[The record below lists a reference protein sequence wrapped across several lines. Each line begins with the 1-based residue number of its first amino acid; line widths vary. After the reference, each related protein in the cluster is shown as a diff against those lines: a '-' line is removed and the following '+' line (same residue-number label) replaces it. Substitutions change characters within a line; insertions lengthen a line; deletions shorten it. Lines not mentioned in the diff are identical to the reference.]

1 MRSTASVAVMAAATG
16 RPCQLCCCRID
27 DGKNRRNVGASK
39 SATAALDGLCSEVG
53 QLRTQLVPGH
63 VCRQCFQELEKLS
76 KAQSTVE
83 LLRGRFLYYLR
94 SRTTTLQRPTA
105 GQMSQE
111 LVSEPLTQRK
121 RPRDAADIG
130 SPSSASTPSGRPPV
144 PKRPLVIREEKS
156 HTRRSLE
163 FGPDPPV
170 NQAGSPIVSV
180 VSMHSRNSTAYTHIT
195 VATSRC
201 PLCVLVT

>member
-1 MRSTASVAVMAAATG
+1 MRSTVSVAAMAAATG

-53 QLRTQLVPGH
+53 QLRTQLVPGP
-63 VCRQCFQELEKLS
+63 VCRQCFQELEKLT

-83 LLRGRFLYYLR
+83 LLRGRFLCYLR

-111 LVSEPLTQRK
+111 LVSEP
-121 RPRDAADIG
+121 
-130 SPSSASTPSGRPPV
+130 V
-144 PKRPLVIREEKS
+144 
-156 HTRRSLE
+156 
-163 FGPDPPV
+163 
-170 NQAGSPIVSV
+170 
-180 VSMHSRNSTAYTHIT
+180 
-195 VATSRC
+195 
-201 PLCVLVT
+201 